1 MCEGWA
7 YDEVGRA
14 EGVTAERIRQIVSE
28 VLQKRKVDSG
38 TEHARVQLAR
48 LERLMHFAGEAVARG
63 ELKQGRQEA
72 LSRELNLAARNLEV
86 PVLAQAAVA
95 ARHVWNASSRR
106 ARSVRREV
114 R

>member
-72 LSRELNLAARNLEV
+72 LSRELNLAARNLGSPSFGSGCGGGSPRLERFFSEGEER
-86 PVLAQAAVA
+86 AAG
-95 ARHVWNASSRR
+95 
-106 ARSVRREV
+106 VR
-114 R
+114 